1 MNFSKKILL
10 VEDSPFQRTI
20 CVSQLKQVGFENI
33 EVADDGNVG
42 YSMLEEGDFDLVLCD
57 WEMPELNG
65 IQLLKKVKKN
75 AALQHIP
82 FLMLTSIDDHERLQ
96 EAIEAGGG
104 KGSRGF
110 FNRKEDF
117 YRGGPVEQEL
127 YDRISYD
134 DLLSISYQA
143 PEFRF
148 EYEGGWLRVFHT
160 DGRRRSTTAN
170 DFYSE
175 GGDDFSFANFDSEAI
190 IVEARPRDGG
200 FTLETY
206 TLINN
211 GSQLRVE
218 MVLEPDSFRE
228 AIELVLIY
236 DRVDGSSND
245 SNN

>member
-96 EAIEAGGG
+96 EAIEAGALDYIVKPGTPDLFKEKLG
-104 KGSRGF
+104 KH
-110 FNRKEDF
+110 
-117 YRGGPVEQEL
+117 
-127 YDRISYD
+127 I
-134 DLLSISYQA
+134 
-143 PEFRF
+143 
-148 EYEGGWLRVFHT
+148 
-160 DGRRRSTTAN
+160 
-170 DFYSE
+170 
-175 GGDDFSFANFDSEAI
+175 
-190 IVEARPRDGG
+190 
-200 FTLETY
+200 
-206 TLINN
+206 
-211 GSQLRVE
+211 
-218 MVLEPDSFRE
+218 
-228 AIELVLIY
+228 
-236 DRVDGSSND
+236 
-245 SNN
+245 

>member
-96 EAIEAGGG
+96 EAIEAGALYYIVKPGTPDLFKEKLG
-104 KGSRGF
+104 KH
-110 FNRKEDF
+110 
-117 YRGGPVEQEL
+117 
-127 YDRISYD
+127 I
-134 DLLSISYQA
+134 
-143 PEFRF
+143 
-148 EYEGGWLRVFHT
+148 
-160 DGRRRSTTAN
+160 
-170 DFYSE
+170 
-175 GGDDFSFANFDSEAI
+175 
-190 IVEARPRDGG
+190 
-200 FTLETY
+200 
-206 TLINN
+206 
-211 GSQLRVE
+211 
-218 MVLEPDSFRE
+218 
-228 AIELVLIY
+228 
-236 DRVDGSSND
+236 
-245 SNN
+245 